1 MPFYI
6 RLHFLFYVLICLWKG
21 AVIMTVCEIHIQW
34 LSGTVR
40 CGFVSLCRF
49 ELMWVLVFLLHNKY
63 FESVTFCFWT
73 LLLPFPLI
81 TYSAF
86 WFTSL
91 LLLLLLRAS
100 KRRRWNNWKGTNL
113 RYRSKYLYWM
123 RNTII
128 LVCDHWYRDSLRL
141 KKIIVLKQLESLNP
155 ESVT

>member
-1 MPFYI
+1 MSSGFSPPQQI
-6 RLHFLFYVLICLWKG
+6 FYVCYI
-21 AVIMTVCEIHIQW
+21 
-34 LSGTVR
+34 
-40 CGFVSLCRF
+40 
-49 ELMWVLVFLLHNKY
+49 
-63 FESVTFCFWT
+63 
-73 LLLPFPLI
+73 LLLNS
-81 TYSAF
+81 SASPPINYLLCILTAL

-100 KRRRWNNWKGTNL
+100 KGRRWNNLKGTNL